1 MRNHGRLALGLAL
14 AGWLCGSVARA
25 QEGAATAEENPIEA
39 ALALSRGTG
48 APILAI
54 AGSET

>member
-1 MRNHGRLALGLAL
+1 MRFSGMAALGLAVMGL
-14 AGWLCGSVARA
+14 WGISPAQA
-25 QEGAATAEENPIEA
+25 QEETAPVESPIEA
-39 ALALSRGTG
+39 ALALSRQTG